1 MTITSVALLS
11 LLLQTPAPQPASA
24 PQSPADCLK
33 ATRDF
38 ASRRMKELGTP
49 TNDNIRTLN
58 AERQAML
65 RECTAKY
72 DVDRTPVESL
82 GPLIELYTEAQQ
94 PELARKAIDR
104 GLADTT
110 VTTAQRGNFLALSI
124 RMLLRQPKSDERNAA
139 AEALVDKLDGL
150 GPEALEP
157 QIAAHGSLNSYYR
170 ADDIDAGIIKH
181 SNWLIETGRHL
192 APELR
197 KKYAYQFV
205 SAYDNLAEA
214 VAGHGENDR
223 ALSILK
229 DGKTDWPELA
239 SRLDPTLARYLTVG
253 SEAPAIV
260 AETWLNNQTGTMP
273 LKGKVTLL
281 QFTAHW
287 CGPCKESYPG
297 MKRLTERFANDP
309 FQVVFFTQLYGYFG
323 SEQKLTP
330 AQETD
335 RDREYY
341 AGYGF
346 KIPIA
351 IGARG
356 VEEAYKVGGIPQIV
370 AIDKAGKI
378 RLIMVGYDD
387 ANEEKLA
394 SFIKTLL
401 AESR

>member
-1 MTITSVALLS
+1 MTLISVILLS
-11 LLLQTPAPQPASA
+11 LLLQAPQAAAP

-38 ASRRMKELGTP
+38 ASRRMKELGGP
-49 TNDNIRTLN
+49 TTDNIRTLN

-72 DVDRTPVESL
+72 DVDRTPIETL
-82 GPLIELYTEAQQ
+82 GPLVELYVEAQQ
-94 PELARKAIDR
+94 PELAQKAIDR

-110 VTTAQRGNFLALSI
+110 LTAAQRGNFLALSVRI
-124 RMLLRQPKSDERNAA
+124 LLRQPKSAERNAMAEKYVDQIDALGDA
-139 AEALVDKLDGL
+139 ALD
-150 GPEALEP
+150 
-157 QIAAHGSLNSYYR
+157 AAISAHAQMNGYYR
-170 ADDIDAGIIKH
+170 GDDIDSGIIKH
-181 SNWLIETGRHL
+181 SNWLIETGRRL
-192 APELR
+192 PPETR
-197 KKYAYQFV
+197 KKYSYQIV

-214 VAGHGENDR
+214 VAGQGENDR
-223 ALSILK
+223 AIAILK
-229 DGKTDWPELA
+229 SAKSDWPELA
-239 SRLDPTLARYLTVG
+239 DRVGETLARYLTVG
-253 SEAPAIV
+253 NEAPAIV
-260 AETWLNNQTGTMP
+260 ADTWLNQEGGILP

-297 MKRLTERFANDP
+297 MKRLLERFAKDP
-309 FQVVFFTQLYGYFG
+309 FQVVFYTQLYGYFG
-323 SEQKLTP
+323 AERPLTP
-330 AQETD
+330 AQEIE

-351 IGARG
+351 IGQRG
-356 VEEAYKVGGIPQIV
+356 VEESYKVGGIPQIV

-387 ANEEKLA
+387 ANEEKLTA
-394 SFIKTLL
+394 FIQSLI
-401 AESR
+401 AEKQ